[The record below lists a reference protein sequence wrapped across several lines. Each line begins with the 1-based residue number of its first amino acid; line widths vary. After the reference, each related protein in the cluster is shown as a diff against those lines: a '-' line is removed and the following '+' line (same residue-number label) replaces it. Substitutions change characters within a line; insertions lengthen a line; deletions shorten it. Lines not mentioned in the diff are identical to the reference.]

1 MPTIGSIT
9 FAGVDLTGKLGCLSV
24 VVSVTGRPDARYEY
38 DPWFGE
44 WWRIDGVADEVNMIV
59 RRALGNGEV

>member
-9 FAGVDLTGKLGCLSV
+9 LAGIDLGKLGVLSAV
-24 VVSVTGRPDARYEY
+24 VHIEGRPDARYEY
-38 DPWFGE
+38 DPKTGE

-59 RRALGNGEV
+59 RRAMGNGEV